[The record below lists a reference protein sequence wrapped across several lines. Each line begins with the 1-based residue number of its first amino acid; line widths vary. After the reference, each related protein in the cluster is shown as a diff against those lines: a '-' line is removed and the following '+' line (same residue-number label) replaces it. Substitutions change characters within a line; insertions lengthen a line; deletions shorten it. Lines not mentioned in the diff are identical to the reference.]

1 MDAQGNLHRS
11 TGPGGGQFAAR
22 PTPPPAGTLSGA
34 AELLRAKV
42 RISWRQLL
50 SSALHGVPE
59 SAERL
64 SQAARSAA
72 PSRSGADRGPKH
84 REDGVPASSP
94 AGDATVSPIQSF
106 ITNVSIPAY
115 TSRQAPVSIVVS
127 GAASASGD
135 EVAREYRQVDG
146 QLFRQV
152 WGVEDHES
160 GRVIPV
166 SPPAAAWGDG
176 AGREA
181 ADGALAVGQHA
192 IHQRPPADSTD
203 RRGGESATR
212 ADAAVPAF
220 ASPQVWAPS
229 EPGRVYELRPVPADE
244 EWLRQ
249 EAERS
254 PAVSTATAEEAA
266 RAVQARMD
274 QFAAIDGA
282 VWQVTPEPVYR
293 APVVDDAPFTEPLTV
308 AVLPAPDTSMAA
320 ADVGYFPADSYAAA
334 VLTMHET
341 AAAVGAVVA
350 PGQNTEDP
358 PIRWLRELGLIDSPL
373 ADEHEWRSGTP
384 LTIEPS
390 ETLTEGTF
398 RDRLAS
404 LREQIVTIP
413 GAVTGDVGSFLVVG
427 GWKLDFAALTR
438 QQQDEYRRYIIY
450 GVEHGLI

>member
-1 MDAQGNLHRS
+1 MDA
-11 TGPGGGQFAAR
+11 AA
-22 PTPPPAGTLSGA
+22 
-34 AELLRAKV
+34 
-42 RISWRQLL
+42 
-50 SSALHGVPE
+50 
-59 SAERL
+59 
-64 SQAARSAA
+64 
-72 PSRSGADRGPKH
+72 
-84 REDGVPASSP
+84 
-94 AGDATVSPIQSF
+94 SPIQSF
-106 ITNVSIPAY
+106 ITNVSIPSY
-115 TSRQAPVSIVVS
+115 TSRQAPISIVVS

-135 EVAREYRQVDG
+135 EIAREYRQVDG

-152 WGVEDHES
+152 WGVEDRES

-166 SPPAAAWGDG
+166 APQAAAWGEGSERG
-176 AGREA
+176 AAG
-181 ADGALAVGQHA
+181 GALAGGRPENQ
-192 IHQRPPADSTD
+192 QRPVTASGEH
-203 RRGGESATR
+203 RGDEAAVG
-212 ADAAVPAF
+212 ADAGTGGSAGSPVF
-220 ASPQVWAPS
+220 ASPQVWAPF

-320 ADVGYFPADSYAAA
+320 ADVGYFPADSYAEAI
-334 VLTMHET
+334 LTMHET
-341 AAAVGAVVA
+341 AAAVGVSVA

-373 ADEHEWRSGTP
+373 TDEHEWRSGTP

-427 GWKLDFAALTR
+427 DWKLDFAALTR